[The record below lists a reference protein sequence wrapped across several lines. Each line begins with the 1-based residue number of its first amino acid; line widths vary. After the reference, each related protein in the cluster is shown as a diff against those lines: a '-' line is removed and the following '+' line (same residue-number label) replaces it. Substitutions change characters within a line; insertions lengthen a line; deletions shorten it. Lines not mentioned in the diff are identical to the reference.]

1 MKKYQDI
8 KKGEYTCR
16 GTQICVP
23 IPLHRY
29 TASQLRSATPADP
42 LSSAQQQPA
51 THSRSTAAMS
61 QAPPAT
67 AGPAAAS
74 AAKGSAA
81 APSSEGGA
89 PQDPAAAERSGSTEA
104 AEEAVA
110 EGKEGGAQP
119 ESAEGMG
126 RDRWGRCGQRRL
138 RGPRRCRRP

>member
-1 MKKYQDI
+1 
-8 KKGEYTCR
+8 
-16 GTQICVP
+16 
-23 IPLHRY
+23 
-29 TASQLRSATPADP
+29 
-42 LSSAQQQPA
+42 
-51 THSRSTAAMS
+51 MS

-110 EGKEGGAQP
+110 VGKGGSEMESDTDGLAVELEAHLDGGESSEGDGHRQA
-119 ESAEGMG
+119 
-126 RDRWGRCGQRRL
+126 RL
-138 RGPRRCRRP
+138 RGKP